1 MATYDLL
8 APHYD
13 AVTGDSATEAAFVH
27 GIIEQCHGQAATLLD
42 VACGTGGITA
52 LLAGAY
58 QVSGLDISPGMLA
71 VAREKLPPG
80 TPLYL
85 ADMTSFT
92 LNATFDV
99 IVCAYQGVNHLLS
112 LSAWKSFFDCAYDHL
127 NDGGVLVFD
136 IATVGYLT
144 RMASGPRIAEQFA
157 DNYLLIRVGT
167 ADGAVFQ
174 WQIEV
179 YELQPDGRYRLL
191 TETVEM
197 RSFPVDRIREALRP
211 KFISIETVDPDGDSA
226 DQDDQDRIWFACA
239 KPPCRL
245 GSGRPWRS
253 GVTPVGGRSGG
264 STGRAAVRAERQW
277 HVVDGEAP
285 FPADV
290 AGERE
295 PPAEQR
301 PDPVA
306 PAGEE
311 ADVDEQPDHPAGE
324 AAEVHPERRD
334 DRFAAGDVGGRAQIA
349 VLELLVEALPL
360 G

>member
-71 VAREKLPPG
+71 VAREKLPRG

-85 ADMTSFT
+85 ADMTSFKLST
-92 LNATFDV
+92 TFDV

-112 LSAWKSFFDCAYDHL
+112 LSAWKSFFGCAYDHL

-191 TETVEM
+191 TQVVEM
-197 RSFPVDRIREALRP
+197 TSFPVSRVRKALCRW
-211 KFISIETVDPDGDSA
+211 FTGIEVTGGDGISA
-226 DQDDQDRIWFACA
+226 DPGAEDRIWLTCV
-239 KPPCRL
+239 KPL
-245 GSGRPWRS
+245 
-253 GVTPVGGRSGG
+253 
-264 STGRAAVRAERQW
+264 
-277 HVVDGEAP
+277 
-285 FPADV
+285 
-290 AGERE
+290 
-295 PPAEQR
+295 
-301 PDPVA
+301 
-306 PAGEE
+306 
-311 ADVDEQPDHPAGE
+311 
-324 AAEVHPERRD
+324 
-334 DRFAAGDVGGRAQIA
+334 
-349 VLELLVEALPL
+349 
-360 G
+360 